1 MHKLLSAFLSI
12 FATLVFFTDKAHSQ
26 TVPFDSSRWEFRADE
41 SRIEEHLGRKSLYLK
56 AGFALVKDSKFT
68 DGIIEFDVAFSEERN
83 FIGAVFRWQDFQNH
97 EQFYIRPHQ
106 SGNPDANQYQP
117 VFNGVDAWQL
127 YYGERYSAPTKYEF
141 NQWLHIKI
149 AVSRQSA
156 DIYIKD
162 MNTPALFVDELKREI
177 KEGPVGLFVAS
188 AVPAYFSNF
197 SFTPM
202 TDVRLQG
209 KPKTKQPTPPG
220 TVMSWKV
227 SSPFAEKI
235 LDGKYVLSQTDREA
249 LTWTTLKCESSGL
262 ANLARLQ
269 GLKNGNTVFARLTII
284 SDMAQVKR
292 IRFGFSDKVKVY
304 FNNQIVYG
312 GSDVYRSRDYRFLGT
327 IGLFDE
333 LYLPL
338 IKGDNELWMAVS
350 ETFGGW
356 GIEAEFENM
365 DGIRVKD

>member
-1 MHKLLSAFLSI
+1 MHKLLSVFLSI
-12 FATLVFFTDKAHSQ
+12 FATLVFFTDRAHSQ
-26 TVPFDSSRWEFRADE
+26 TVPFDSSRWEFNADE
-41 SRIEEHLGRKSLYLK
+41 SRIEDHLGRKSLYLK
-56 AGFALVKDSKFT
+56 SGFALVKDSKFT
-68 DGIIEFDVAFSEERN
+68 NGIIEFEVAFSEERN
-83 FIGAVFRWQDFQNH
+83 FIGALFRLQDIYNH

-106 SGNPDANQYQP
+106 SGNPDATQYQP
-117 VFNGVDAWQL
+117 LFNGVDAWQL
-127 YYGERYSAPTKYEF
+127 YYGEGYSVPIKYEF

-149 AVSRQSA
+149 AVSGQSA

-162 MNTPALFVDELKREI
+162 MNTSALFVDDLKREM
-177 KEGPVGLFVAS
+177 KEGGVGLFVAS

-202 TDVRLQG
+202 ADLRLQG
-209 KPKTKQPTPPG
+209 TPKTKQPAPAG

-227 SSPFAEKI
+227 SNSFAEKT
-235 LDGKYVLSQTDREA
+235 LDGKYVLSPSDRDA
-249 LTWTTLKCESSGL
+249 LTWKTLTCENTGL

-269 GLKNGNTVFARLTII
+269 GLKNGNTVFARLTIN
-284 SDMAQVKR
+284 SDVAQVKR

-304 FNNQIVYG
+304 LNNQIVYAG
-312 GSDVYRSRDYRFLGT
+312 NDVYRSRDYRFLGT

-356 GIEAEFENM
+356 GIKAEFENM

>member
-1 MHKLLSAFLSI
+1 MFLSI
-12 FATLVFFTDKAHSQ
+12 FGTLVFFTDRAHSQ
-26 TVPFDSSRWEFRADE
+26 TVPFDSSRWEFKADE
-41 SRIEEHLGRKSLYLK
+41 SRIEEHLGRQSLYLK
-56 AGFALVKDSKFT
+56 SGVALVKDSKFT
-68 DGIIEFDVAFSEERN
+68 NGIIEFDLAFSEERN
-83 FIGAVFRWQDFQNH
+83 FIGAVFRLQDFGNN

-127 YYGERYSAPTKYEF
+127 YYGEGYSAPIKYEF

-149 AVSRQSA
+149 AVSGQSA

-177 KEGPVGLFVAS
+177 KEGRVGLFVGS

-202 TDVRLQG
+202 ADVRLRG
-209 KPKTKQPTPPG
+209 TAKAKQPAPAG

-227 SSPFAEKI
+227 SSPFAEKN
-235 LDGKYVLSQTDREA
+235 LDGKYVLSSSDQNM
-249 LTWTTLKCESSGL
+249 LTWKTLTCESTGL

-269 GLKNGNTVFARLTII
+269 GLENGNTVFARLTII

-327 IGLFDE
+327 VGLFDE

-356 GIEAEFENM
+356 GIKAEFENM
-365 DGIRVKD
+365 DGIRVRD